1 MKKEQLRESETTND
15 NSILYEQIT
24 EIEKIFLECG
34 LELEWLQKELE
45 RRQQNRGI
53 KNKIKQVQT
62 INGLM
67 RELLIEAINK
77 GISKDWKDRARKV
90 LSK

>member
-1 MKKEQLRESETTND
+1 MNSKLHEQVN
-15 NSILYEQIT
+15 
-24 EIEKIFLECG
+24 EIEKIFIECG

-53 KNKIKQVQT
+53 KNKIRQVQT
-62 INGLM
+62 TNGLM

-77 GISKDWKDRARKV
+77 GITQDWCERARKV
-90 LSK
+90 LSR